1 VYQQHDEGLEA
12 MRIVVG
18 ITDGVMPEVREGLS
32 EDRTIVADS
41 ARQAA
46 GGSGG
51 GQRPAEMP
59 GMGGGGIRR
68 GGM

>member
-1 VYQQHDEGLEA
+1 
-12 MRIVVG
+12 MRMVLG
-18 ITDGVMPEVREGLS
+18 ITDGVMLEVKEGLS
-32 EDRTIVADS
+32 KDRTIVADS